1 MTKQTG
7 KIRFPGKEE
16 LVSYYET
23 RLAEHGPD
31 SVQTLDW
38 KDENIVKLRFA
49 LLLFALTLSQ
59 KTKDFSLL
67 DVGCGLGHLYGFL
80 EDRGFLR
87 DLKIDYLG
95 VDISPK
101 LIEACQKRYPG
112 AKFEV
117 ADILEGDLGRS
128 FDFVAASGIFNVKV
142 CPPEENRNYLQAML
156 AKMFGLADKAVAVNF
171 QSRLGIDYINR
182 KDYDLHQSRYNFY
195 EPAEI
200 LELCQPLTERLVVRH
215 DYYPLDFTVYLLKEH
230 KFVPVDKKD

>member
-1 MTKQTG
+1 MAKMPEKTC
-7 KIRFPGKEE
+7 FPGKEE
-16 LVSYYET
+16 LVRYYET

-31 SVQTLDW
+31 SVLSLDW

-80 EDRGFLR
+80 EDRGFLK

-101 LIEACQKRYPG
+101 LIAACRKRYPG

-117 ADILEGDLGRS
+117 ADILAKDFDRP

-142 CPPEENRNYLQAML
+142 CPPQEHRKYLRAML
-156 AKMFGLADKAVAVNF
+156 AKMFALAGKAVAVNF

-182 KDYDLHQSRYNFY
+182 KDYDLHKSSYNFY

-215 DYYPLDFTVYLLKEH
+215 DYYPLDFTVYLLKEN